1 MVSESA
7 LPSVLTKAADLSDK
21 TSALETKL
29 PATKTSDTH

>member
-21 TSALETKL
+21 PSVLKTKFN
-29 PATKTSDTH
+29 AIKTSDTH